1 MGMPKREK
9 GTEMYI
15 YQTGL
20 IGEAV
25 RTKIENT
32 KSAVMGGTRSTESF
46 GDILRSMMT
55 NTDEKTKVVGMK
67 DTGSSTS
74 PLARADGKTLLYA
87 LSNADSD
94 TTAAAVVGAL
104 GLPISDNS
112 VKAAADG
119 LTAAVNLLNAAEGAD
134 KETLI
139 PVISDFVDK
148 YNSLLSGLT
157 AQSTASGIMYTRL
170 FKTASETASELLAKA
185 GITAD
190 ASGKLTFEPDKF
202 EELDI
207 SGFIS
212 TVSSASNAV
221 STYASSITGT
231 QNGSLLDFLSGEED
245 SDDTYTST
253 SNYYNSLINSLM

>member
-1 MGMPKREK
+1 MIGEK
-9 GTEMYI
+9 LGMYI

-25 RTKIENT
+25 RAKIENT
-32 KSAVMGGTRSTESF
+32 KSAVMGGTHSTESF
-46 GDILRSMMT
+46 GDILRSFMVNT
-55 NTDEKTKVVGMK
+55 NDKPKAVGISGTSQ
-67 DTGSSTS
+67 DSTS
-74 PLARADGKTLLYA
+74 PIAHADGKTLLYA

-112 VKAAADG
+112 LKASADA
-119 LTAAVNLLNAAEGAD
+119 LTRAINLLNAAEGAD

-139 PVISDFVDK
+139 PVLTDLTDR
-148 YNSLLSGLT
+148 YNSLITGLK
-157 AQSTASGIMYTRL
+157 AQSTASGIMYSRL
-170 FKTASETASELLAKA
+170 FDTAAKSASELLAKA

-190 ASGKLTFEPDKF
+190 DSGKLTFDPNKY

-212 TVSSASNAV
+212 TVSSAADAV
-221 STYASSITGT
+221 STYASSVTGQ
-231 QNGSLLDFLSGEED
+231 QNGSLLDFLSED
-245 SDDTYTST
+245 ENGDDSYVST
-253 SNYYNSLINSLM
+253 TNYYNTLIDSFT

>member
-104 GLPISDNS
+104 GLPISDNR

-148 YNSLLSGLT
+148 YNSLLSGLN

-245 SDDTYTST
+245 SDDSYTST
-253 SNYYNSLINSLM
+253 SNYYNTLVNSLM